1 MPDFAHIGFS
11 PNIPGAHA
19 SLSEPPS
26 RTTDTIALERHLP
39 NSGNRKFTIRQP
51 PRDIACRSR
60 DLSLSKPQE
69 HIRFADDISPVALPA
84 AGDSR
89 SFFNKLS
96 SRISH
101 QNVTA
106 MPDSRTSE
114 ALLLLQNYEETRQGW
129 FWSTNAAGQITYLT
143 DSIAE
148 IFGQQPAELIG
159 TSFVD
164 LFARTN
170 GDDDHQRTLPF
181 MLVKQSKFDYFAV
194 CAARPGEER
203 WWSISGQP
211 QFDQNKNFTGYR
223 GSGVDI
229 TAQRR
234 SNDDTSRMATYDS
247 LTGLLNRYQM
257 SKKLET
263 TLSAFKAQQRPC
275 AVLLIDLDRFKQVND
290 TLGHPAGDALL
301 KQVAERLLT
310 VVGNKEKVCRLG
322 GDEFQVMLPDTE
334 DRGTLGDM
342 AAEIIRSL
350 SQPYSVEGS
359 RCIIGASVGIAIS
372 PFDGFT
378 SEELIRNADL
388 ALYAAKGNGRGRF
401 RFYSSELHQAAEDR
415 RILEDDL
422 RDALQNG
429 QMVLHYQ
436 PVVCTKTSVVTGA
449 EALIRWTHPERGP
462 ISPSLFIP
470 IAEEANMIAALG
482 DWALKKACEDAAT
495 WPGNLRVAVNVS
507 PVQFA
512 NDLLPKVVADALA
525 SSGLQ
530 PDRLELEITE
540 GVFLRESAQTD
551 NMFSALKNI
560 GVRLAL
566 DDFGTG
572 YSSLGYLQ
580 TAPFDK
586 IKIDQSFV
594 RGATEPGS
602 RNGAIIAAIVALAEA
617 LGMETTA
624 EGIETLDQLELIR
637 ALNVSHIQGFVY
649 SQAVTDADLKA
660 CFDEGTWVITPS
672 GPAKSRNDRLS
683 MFRKVR
689 VIHHDHCYSVV
700 IRNLSMTGALIDGLL
715 DVPVGTK
722 FVVDFGEGQLAV
734 ATVRRSRGHQQG
746 VEFEQRLVSD
756 GNGGLCTSHRVS
768 PYLMAAAGLSVGGV
782 AGSLQPVVATPG
794 QAISLPA
801 FHTVD
806 DWK

>member
-1 MPDFAHIGFS
+1 MPLQNEQESYSKDI
-11 PNIPGAHA
+11 IPDVAA
-19 SLSEPPS
+19 
-26 RTTDTIALERHLP
+26 
-39 NSGNRKFTIRQP
+39 
-51 PRDIACRSR
+51 RS
-60 DLSLSKPQE
+60 
-69 HIRFADDISPVALPA
+69 
-84 AGDSR
+84 GDSR
-89 SFFNKLS
+89 SFFNRLT
-96 SRISH
+96 SRINQ
-101 QNVTA
+101 QNVIQISQNKTN
-106 MPDSRTSE
+106 E

-129 FWSTNAAGQITYLT
+129 FWSTDAEGRLTYLT
-143 DSIAE
+143 DSISE
-148 IFGQQPAELIG
+148 VFGKKPGELLG
-159 TSFVD
+159 TPLVE
-164 LFARTN
+164 LFGKTKAD
-170 GDDDHQRTLPF
+170 GEQQRTLPF
-181 MLVKQSKFDYFAV
+181 ILVKQSKFEELAV
-194 CAARPGEER
+194 RAAWLEDER

-211 QFDQNKNFTGYR
+211 VFDAGGKFTGYR

-234 SNDDTSRMATYDS
+234 STADTSKMATYDS
-247 LTGLLNRYQM
+247 LTGLLNRYTM
-257 SKKLET
+257 SKMIET
-263 TLSAFKAQQRPC
+263 TLTAFKAQQRSC
-275 AVLLIDLDRFKQVND
+275 TIMLIDLDRFKQVND

-301 KQVAERLLT
+301 KLVAERLLK

-322 GDEFQVMLPDTE
+322 GDEFQIMLPDTE
-334 DRGTLGDM
+334 DRGALGDM
-342 AAEIIRSL
+342 ADEIIRSL

-388 ALYAAKGNGRGRF
+388 ALYSAKGNGRGRF

-415 RILEDDL
+415 RVLEEDL
-422 RDALQNG
+422 RDALHNN
-429 QMVLHYQ
+429 QMALHYQ
-436 PVVCTKTSVVTGA
+436 PVVCTKTNTVTGA

-462 ISPSLFIP
+462 ILPALFIP
-470 IAEEANMIAALG
+470 IAEEANLIGALG
-482 DWALKKACEDAAT
+482 DWALKKACEDAAK
-495 WPGNLRVAVNVS
+495 WPGKMRVAVNVS
-507 PVQFA
+507 PLQFA
-512 NDLLPKVVADALA
+512 NDLLPKIVSDALS
-525 SSGLQ
+525 SSGLK

-540 GVFLRESAQTD
+540 GVFLSESAETD
-551 NMFSALKNI
+551 NMFAALKKI

-637 ALNVSHIQGFVY
+637 SLNVSHIQGFVY
-649 SQAVTDADLKA
+649 SQAVTNEALHQSCDVG
-660 CFDEGTWVITPS
+660 EWVITPQ
-672 GPAKSRNDRLS
+672 GPAKQRNDRLS

-700 IRNLSMTGALIDGLL
+700 VRNMSVSGALIDGLL
-715 DVPVGTK
+715 DVPQGTK
-722 FVVDFGEGQLAV
+722 FVIDFGEGQLAV
-734 ATVRRSRGHQQG
+734 ATVKRSAQRQQG

-768 PYLMAAAGLSVGGV
+768 PYLIAAAGLSVGSLV
-782 AGSLQPVVATPG
+782 AATQPSLTKDPNK
-794 QAISLPA
+794 ISLPVFNTA
-801 FHTVD
+801 G
-806 DWK
+806 DWNSG